1 MWQWC
6 KQRLMAAGA
15 DEKYRTGWYSN
26 SPMTRSSSTPPSGP
40 GRPKDMT
47 KRAAILEAARQMFTR
62 HDFVSA
68 SMDQIAACA
77 GVSKLTV
84 YNHFGDKDTLF
95 SEVVREHCDQSFP
108 SAMFRPAPET
118 PLRDVLMTIAV
129 TYFATIST
137 EEALNWHRVMC
148 SQRLRDSSLSLRFWQ
163 AGPEW
168 TRASLVELLVLRQA
182 AGELDL
188 PDPATA
194 AAQFFAL
201 IRGMPYEQL
210 VFNCCDPDAPP
221 DISAHIEA
229 GVDMFLR
236 AYARPRP
243 L

>member
-1 MWQWC
+1 
-6 KQRLMAAGA
+6 
-15 DEKYRTGWYSN
+15 
-26 SPMTRSSSTPPSGP
+26 
-40 GRPKDMT
+40 MT

-62 HDFVSA
+62 HDFVNT

-108 SAMFRPAPET
+108 IAMFRPKPET
-118 PLRDVLMTIAV
+118 PLRDVLLTIAV
-129 TYFATIST
+129 TYFATISS
-137 EEALNWHRVMC
+137 EESLNWHRVMC
-148 SQRLRDSSLSLRFWQ
+148 SQRLRNSSLLRRFWE
-163 AGPEW
+163 AGPE
-168 TRASLVELLVLRQA
+168 RIQSALVELLVRRRD

-210 VFNCCDPDAPP
+210 VFDCCGPDETPA
-221 DISAHIEA
+221 DIPAHLKA
-229 GVDMFLR
+229 SVDMFLR
-236 AYARPRP
+236 AYALPRP

>member
-1 MWQWC
+1 M
-6 KQRLMAAGA
+6 
-15 DEKYRTGWYSN
+15 
-26 SPMTRSSSTPPSGP
+26 PRSSSPLQPGP

-47 KRAAILEAARQMFTR
+47 KRAAILEAARQMFTQ

-95 SEVVREHCDQSFP
+95 STVVREHCDQSFP
-108 SAMFRPAPET
+108 AALFQPAPET
-118 PLRDVLMTIAV
+118 PLREALTTIADV
-129 TYFATIST
+129 YFATISS

-148 SQRLRDSSLSLRFWQ
+148 SQRLRDSSLLRRFWE
-163 AGPEW
+163 AGPE
-168 TRASLVELLVLRQA
+168 RLQASLIELLVRRRD

-201 IRGMPYEQL
+201 IRGLPYEQL
-210 VFNCCDPDAPP
+210 VFNCCDPDSPP
-221 DISAHIEA
+221 DISTHIEA
-229 GVDMFLR
+229 SVSMFLR
-236 AYARPRP
+236 AYATPRP

>member
-1 MWQWC
+1 M
-6 KQRLMAAGA
+6 
-15 DEKYRTGWYSN
+15 T
-26 SPMTRSSSTPPSGP
+26 SPPATSKLSAPSGP

-84 YNHFGDKDTLF
+84 YNHFGDKETLF
-95 SEVVREHCDQSFP
+95 STVVREHCDQSFP
-108 SAMFRPAPET
+108 TALFRPSPQT
-118 PLRDVLMTIAV
+118 PLREALLTIAEV
-129 TYFATIST
+129 YFTTISS
-137 EEALNWHRVMC
+137 EEALSWHRVMC
-148 SQRLRDSSLSLRFWQ
+148 SQRLRQSSLLRRFWE
-163 AGPEW
+163 AGPERI
-168 TRASLVELLVLRQA
+168 RASLIELLLRRRD

-210 VFNCCDPDAPP
+210 VFDCTDPAAPA
-221 DISAHIEA
+221 DIPAHLKA
-229 GVDMFLR
+229 SVDMFLR
-236 AYARPRP
+236 AYALPRP

>member
-1 MWQWC
+1 
-6 KQRLMAAGA
+6 
-15 DEKYRTGWYSN
+15 
-26 SPMTRSSSTPPSGP
+26 
-40 GRPKDMT
+40 MT

-84 YNHFGDKDTLF
+84 YNHFGDKETLF
-95 SEVVREHCDQSFP
+95 STVVREWCEQSLP
-108 SAMFRPAPET
+108 STLFQPAPET
-118 PLRDVLMTIAV
+118 PLRDALLVIALS
-129 TYFATIST
+129 YFALISS
-137 EEALNWHRVMC
+137 EDALSGHRMMC
-148 SQRLRDSSLSLRFWQ
+148 SHRLKDSSLSRSFWQ
-163 AGPEW
+163 AGPV
-168 TRASLVELLVLRQA
+168 RVKKALADLLRQRQR

-210 VFNCCDPDAPP
+210 VFNCCDPDSPP
-221 DISAHIEA
+221 DISAHVEA
-229 GVDMFLR
+229 SVSMFLR
-236 AYARPRP
+236 AYALPRP

>member
-1 MWQWC
+1 M
-6 KQRLMAAGA
+6 
-15 DEKYRTGWYSN
+15 TH
-26 SPMTRSSSTPPSGP
+26 SPATSAPSGP

-47 KRAAILEAARQMFTR
+47 KRAAILDAARQMFTR
-62 HDFVSA
+62 HDFVNA

-95 SEVVREHCDQSFP
+95 STVVREHCDQSFP
-108 SAMFRPAPET
+108 AALFHPSPQT
-118 PLRDVLMTIAV
+118 PLRDVLLTIAA
-129 TYFATIST
+129 TYFATISS

-148 SQRLRDSSLSLRFWQ
+148 SQRLRDSTLLRSFWE
-163 AGPEW
+163 AGPE
-168 TRASLVELLVLRQA
+168 RIQASLRELLLRRQA

-210 VFNCCDPDAPP
+210 VFNCCAADAPP

-229 GVDMFLR
+229 SVNMFLR

>member
-1 MWQWC
+1 
-6 KQRLMAAGA
+6 
-15 DEKYRTGWYSN
+15 
-26 SPMTRSSSTPPSGP
+26 
-40 GRPKDMT
+40 MT

-62 HDFVSA
+62 HDFVNA

-95 SEVVREHCDQSFP
+95 GEVVRERCEQSFP
-108 SAMFRPAPET
+108 TAMFQPAPET
-118 PLRDVLMTIAV
+118 PLREVLLTIAV
-129 TYFATIST
+129 TYFATISS

-148 SQRLRDSSLSLRFWQ
+148 SLRLRDSSLIRRFWE
-163 AGPEW
+163 AGPERIQ
-168 TRASLVELLVLRQA
+168 RALRELLLRRQD

-188 PDPATA
+188 PDPDPATA

-210 VFNCCDPDAPP
+210 VFNCCDQDAPP

-229 GVDMFLR
+229 SVSMFLR

>member
-1 MWQWC
+1 
-6 KQRLMAAGA
+6 
-15 DEKYRTGWYSN
+15 
-26 SPMTRSSSTPPSGP
+26 MTRLPATSPSKPPAPPGP

-95 SEVVREHCDQSFP
+95 STVVREHCDQSFP
-108 SAMFRPAPET
+108 AALFRPAPDT
-118 PLRDVLMTIAV
+118 PLRDVLLTIAL
-129 TYFATIST
+129 TYFATISS

-148 SQRLRDSSLSLRFWQ
+148 SLRLRDSTLLRRFWE
-163 AGPEW
+163 AGPERV
-168 TRASLVELLVLRQA
+168 RASLVELLSQRQR

-210 VFNCCDPDAPP
+210 VFNCTDPDAPP
-221 DISAHIEA
+221 DICAHIEA
-229 GVDMFLR
+229 SVNMFLR
-236 AYARPRP
+236 AYARPHRLTIADLP
-243 L
+243 

>member
-1 MWQWC
+1 
-6 KQRLMAAGA
+6 
-15 DEKYRTGWYSN
+15 
-26 SPMTRSSSTPPSGP
+26 MTRSSATSTLPTPSGP

-95 SEVVREHCDQSFP
+95 STVVREHCDQSFP
-108 SAMFRPAPET
+108 AALFRPAPDT
-118 PLRDVLMTIAV
+118 PLRDVLLTIAL
-129 TYFATIST
+129 TYFATISS

-148 SQRLRDSSLSLRFWQ
+148 SLRLRDSSLIRRFWE
-163 AGPEW
+163 AGPE
-168 TRASLVELLVLRQA
+168 RIQASLVELLVRRQD

-210 VFNCCDPDAPP
+210 VFNCCDPDSPP

-229 GVDMFLR
+229 SVSMFLR
-236 AYARPRP
+236 AYALPRP